1 MGRRPVCVFISKSQT
16 WIIAPAPPT
25 YCFPLIPKPTSSTSK
40 RTCTFNLTQDFPA
53 AATSFVE
60 NYYFEFIFCLA
71 TNDCWQKASHMQ
83 RVKGMMTVVM
93 LQIKPW
99 GIQQTFEKVQ
109 RIAVVVSPQI
119 TKATS
124 RSSPQ
129 RTLLLEGIRNAP
141 SQHAAELNVIYRKET
156 EIPNKSV
163 ICTES
168 CQKTCSPFSTNSVP
182 SLWGPYL
189 SLMTSVTT
197 G

>member
-1 MGRRPVCVFISKSQT
+1 
-16 WIIAPAPPT
+16 
-25 YCFPLIPKPTSSTSK
+25 
-40 RTCTFNLTQDFPA
+40 
-53 AATSFVE
+53 
-60 NYYFEFIFCLA
+60 
-71 TNDCWQKASHMQ
+71 MQ

-109 RIAVVVSPQI
+109 RIAVVVSSQI

-168 CQKTCSPFSTNSVP
+168 C
-182 SLWGPYL
+182 
-189 SLMTSVTT
+189 
-197 G
+197 